1 MKIDYLNLEMSF
13 IKRQATTSRAGNN
26 LTKFNNMTIFLFD
39 YYHSSMVKLKGNEY
53 KENNLC

>member
-1 MKIDYLNLEMSF
+1 MSF
-13 IKRQATTSRAGNN
+13 IKRQATTNRAGNN
-26 LTKFNNMTIFLFD
+26 LTKFHNMTIFLFD